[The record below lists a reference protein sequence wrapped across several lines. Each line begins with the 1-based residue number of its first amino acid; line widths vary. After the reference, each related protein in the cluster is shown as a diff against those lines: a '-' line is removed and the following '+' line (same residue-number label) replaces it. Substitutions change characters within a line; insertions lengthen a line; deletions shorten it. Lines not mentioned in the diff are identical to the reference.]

1 MTDLQDFLKE
11 MGLDKAKPVKAKP
24 AQRLPDALMIHV
36 ILLQVR
42 YHTNDTN

>member
-24 AQRLPDALMIHV
+24 AQRLPDV
-36 ILLQVR
+36 F
-42 YHTNDTN
+42 NDPRDTITGEVPF